1 VLTESDLKR
10 IADRALAHSTADQT
24 EIVITESESAL
35 TRFAN
40 NEIHQNVAESDAT
53 LLARVVFGK
62 KIGVAS
68 INRADE
74 AGARM
79 AIERANELAR
89 FQVENPDFRSLPGPA
104 AVAPAAASHQGTVD
118 FTPEDRAWAASAV
131 LRTALNDGLVAAGHF
146 STDVAQVTVANSLGV
161 FCSHAYTMAQINAVM
176 MSDSSSGFAARTSGN
191 AASIDP
197 EAVAAEAAA
206 KATQGREPQPL
217 EPGSYEVVLESY
229 AVSDLLDF
237 LSYLGF
243 GAQAVQ
249 EGRSFMTGRFGQP
262 VLGRNIT
269 IWDDGTAA
277 DSIPLPFDYE
287 GVPRRRVPLINHG
300 VATGVVYDSFHGGK
314 EGKPSTGHALP
325 AGQTFGPAPLHLHL
339 DPGTASRDDL
349 IRSVKRGVLVTRFWY
364 TRTVHPL
371 TVTVTGMTRDGT
383 FLIEDGRITRP
394 VRNLRFT
401 QSYLDALNRVD
412 LVGSEA
418 ALNHEFMGYNRAP
431 ALKIAAWEFTGS
443 TEY

>member
-1 VLTESDLKR
+1 VLTERELKQ
-10 IADRALAHSTADQT
+10 ITDRALAHSTAGQT

-53 LLARVVFGK
+53 LLSRVVFGK
-62 KIGVAS
+62 KVGVAS

-74 AGARM
+74 AGARL
-79 AIERANELAR
+79 AIERATELAR
-89 FQVENPDFRSLPGPA
+89 FQVENPDFRGLPGPQP
-104 AVAPAAASHQGTVD
+104 VTRVPATHQGTIN
-118 FTPEDRAWAASAV
+118 FTPEDRARAAAAV
-131 LRTALNDGLVAAGHF
+131 LRTAIKEDLVAAGHF

-161 FCSHAYTMAQINAVM
+161 FCSHAYTTAQINAVM
-176 MSDSSSGFAARTSGN
+176 MSDTSSGFAARTSGN
-191 AASIDP
+191 AAGIDP
-197 EAVAAEAAA
+197 EAVALEAAN
-206 KATQGREPQPL
+206 KATRGRGPESL
-217 EPGSYEVVLESY
+217 DPGTYEVVLESY

-237 LSYLGF
+237 LAYLGF

-249 EGRSFMTGRFGQP
+249 EGRSFMAGHLGQP
-262 VLGRNIT
+262 VLGPNIT
-269 IWDDGTAA
+269 IWDDGSAA
-277 DSIPLPFDYE
+277 DSIALPFDYE
-287 GVPRRRVPLINHG
+287 GVPRRRVALIDHG
-300 VATGVVYDSFHGGK
+300 VAAGVVYDSFYGGK
-314 EGKPSTGHALP
+314 EGKASTGHALP

-339 DPGTASRDDL
+339 EPGTASRDDL

-371 TVTVTGMTRDGT
+371 TVTITGMTRDGT

-401 QSYLDALNRVD
+401 QSYLEALKHVE

-418 ALNHEFMGYNRAP
+418 LLNHEFMGFNRAP
-431 ALKIAAWEFTGS
+431 ALKIAAWEFTGT